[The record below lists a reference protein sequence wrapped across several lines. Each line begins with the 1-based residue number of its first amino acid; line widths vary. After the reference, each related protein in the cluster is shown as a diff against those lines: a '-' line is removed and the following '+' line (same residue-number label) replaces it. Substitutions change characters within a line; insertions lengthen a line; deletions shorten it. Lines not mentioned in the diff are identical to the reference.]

1 MVLATDDDHDAVTSS
16 ITYLKLFLVIVCE
29 IKLEKNKL

>member
-1 MVLATDDDHDAVTSS
+1 MVVATDDDHYAVTSG
-16 ITYLKLFLVIVCE
+16 ITNLKLFLVIVCE